1 VTWLSLQF
9 WQGFD
14 TILSDMCHFTH
25 GNSVVDAYKSLELAR
40 TAFEI
45 ATWEDELTSEAS
57 GGLQILKPGGN
68 LVMKLLQGAGT
79 QDFANELKDHF
90 GRVAWH
96 RPKATRS
103 ESKEVFLIGLKK
115 K

>member
-1 VTWLSLQF
+1 
-9 WQGFD
+9 
-14 TILSDMCHFTH
+14 MCHFTH

-45 ATWEDELTSEAS
+45 ATWRDEGNSE
-57 GGLQILKPGGN
+57 GLQLLKPGGN

-79 QDFANELKDHF
+79 QDFATEIKDHF